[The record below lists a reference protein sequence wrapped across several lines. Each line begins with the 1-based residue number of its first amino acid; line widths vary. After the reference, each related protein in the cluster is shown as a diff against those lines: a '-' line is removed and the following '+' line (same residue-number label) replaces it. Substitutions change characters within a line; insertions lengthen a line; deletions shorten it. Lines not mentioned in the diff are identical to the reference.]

1 MKPSQIK
8 FTRDGGMVLL
18 NTSLRAKNDMG
29 TFVYVPNTLPA
40 MDMSQG
46 FQLAV
51 ADDAANQLLSSLY
64 SAKALDATFE
74 LKNGSYG
81 EVGTLFDS
89 VQLEAKVPPYV
100 DANGDKLVMTIG
112 DLVATFKHGNAVT
125 TQVAINAQVEL
136 KVVADAAG
144 ALRFDVGSPTVYV
157 DILDEAI
164 EGSNSLSNAE
174 FEAIVS
180 FALSRVIAVG
190 SGSLGAIPLPSF
202 GGVAVTNLSVQ
213 DQFGYLIVGGEVQ

>member
-1 MKPSQIK
+1 
-8 FTRDGGMVLL
+8 
-18 NTSLRAKNDMG
+18 
-29 TFVYVPNTLPA
+29 
-40 MDMSQG
+40 MSAG
-46 FQLAV
+46 SRF
-51 ADDAANQLLSSLY
+51 